1 LDKVKFV
8 LLAIIK
14 SCDSLKL
21 MDKVK
26 FMWLATKNY
35 DGDMKAFNHSFNE
48 TFSWILSQ
56 RYVIFVWCHMGA
68 AWGTHGNKMKKNV
81 KTPCRSPPN

>member
-1 LDKVKFV
+1 
-8 LLAIIK
+8 
-14 SCDSLKL
+14 

-26 FMWLATKNY
+26 FMLLATKNY

-56 RYVIFVWCHMGA
+56 RYGIFVWCHMGA
-68 AWGTHGNKMKKNV
+68 AWGTHGNKIIKMSK
-81 KTPCRSPPN
+81 PPSLPFPPPPPTKDYVFF